1 MKARLLPAWDTLTE
15 LFDYDPET
23 GNLFAKVRL
32 SKKTLAGHLLC
43 CKNKKGYVHFNL
55 DGKFYYAHRVI
66 WKLQTMQEPNI
77 IDHINGIKWDNRI
90 ENLRSV
96 TSSQNNLNHQD
107 ALGYWLNKKL
117 KNRPFVAEIQ
127 NLYLGAFST
136 ENEARRA
143 YLVKRKELIGF

>member
-1 MKARLLPAWDTLTE
+1 M
-15 LFDYDPET
+15 
-23 GNLFAKVRL
+23 
-32 SKKTLAGHLLC
+32 C

-90 ENLRSV
+90 KNLRSV

-107 ALGYWLNKKL
+107 ALGFWLNKKL

-136 ENEARRA
+136 EDEARRA